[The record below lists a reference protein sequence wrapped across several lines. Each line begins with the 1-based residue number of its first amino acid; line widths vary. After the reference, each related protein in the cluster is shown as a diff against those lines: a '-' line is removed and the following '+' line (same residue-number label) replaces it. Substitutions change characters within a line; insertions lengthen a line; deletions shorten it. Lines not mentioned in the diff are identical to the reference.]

1 MSQAAL
7 ADSNGVALSGAP
19 SSTDAAR
26 RPASV
31 RRDAFPYTRRP
42 LPWVLAAFMAMVF
55 FIPVDGTE
63 LKVNIGVDA
72 HPDRFAV
79 ILLVLAWVWFGGDQ
93 RAFVRT
99 KRSKLFVMAAC
110 VFLVVAVASLMFD
123 APRIINM
130 GELQLSEKK
139 FALLVSFL
147 VLGWFALS
155 ALRFED
161 LRGFISYLIGLAV
174 LMAIGMLV
182 ERHTGYNVFY
192 EWTRTIFKPIAT
204 VIPSPTDI
212 HPGLNDEEGRAI
224 VVGPTRHGL
233 AATAMLVM
241 IMPFALV
248 RMLDAASRR
257 SRWLNAFAFML
268 LIGGAVATDRKTALL
283 VPFAVVVYV
292 AWYRP
297 RLLRLAPIGL
307 VLVVGAIHFAAP
319 GSLGTLLEVN
329 HDVNNT
335 STLHREHDFTD
346 LRPDVLAHL
355 AFGRGYGA
363 VNTEEPYV
371 FRIND
376 DEYLDELW
384 TVGFVGLFAFIWLI
398 LAPVVLA
405 RKAIRLRGPTVSS
418 LALAASAG
426 CVAFFVACA
435 LFDSWSYSE
444 PSYIFFLL
452 GGLTTIAA
460 AGPEGNVEPSR
471 ELARRLVARRPPRA
485 VAAGA

>member
-1 MSQAAL
+1 M
-7 ADSNGVALSGAP
+7 DTTAP
-19 SSTDAAR
+19 TQQPE
-26 RPASV
+26 PAP
-31 RRDAFPYTRRP
+31 RDAFPHTNRP
-42 LPWVLAAFMAMVF
+42 LPWILAAFMAMVF

-63 LKVNIGVDA
+63 LKVNVGVDA
-72 HPDRFAV
+72 QPDRLAV
-79 ILLVLAWVWFGGDQ
+79 ILLVLAWLRFGGDQ
-93 RAFVRT
+93 RAFVHTR
-99 KRSKLFVMAAC
+99 RSKLFVTAAC
-110 VFLVVAVASLMFD
+110 IFLVVAMASLLFD

-130 GELQLSEKK
+130 GELGLSEKK
-139 FALLVSFL
+139 FALLGSFL
-147 VLGWFALS
+147 ILGWFALT

-161 LRGFISYLIGLAV
+161 LRGFASYLIGLAV
-174 LMAIGMLV
+174 LMSIGMII

-192 EWTRTIFKPIAT
+192 EWTRSILKPIAT
-204 VIPSPTDI
+204 VIRSPTVI
-212 HPGLNDEEGRAI
+212 HPAFNVEEGRAV

-241 IMPFALV
+241 VMPFALV
-248 RMLDAASRR
+248 RVLEGASPK
-257 SRWLNAFAFML
+257 SRLLNAIAFALFM
-268 LIGGAVATDRKTALL
+268 GGAVATERKTALL
-283 VPFAVVVYV
+283 VPLAMVIYV
-292 AWYRP
+292 LIYRP

-307 VLVVGAIHFAAP
+307 LLVVGVVHFAAP
-319 GSLGTLLEVN
+319 TTLGTLLNFN

-335 STLHREHDFTD
+335 STLHREHDFSD

-363 VNTEEPYV
+363 IDIEEPYD

-384 TVGFVGLFAFIWLI
+384 AVGLVGLAAFMWLI
-398 LAPVVLA
+398 LSPVVLA
-405 RKAIRLRGPTVSS
+405 RRAIRSGEPTVSV

-452 GGLTTIAA
+452 GAMTTIAA
-460 AGPEGNVEPSR
+460 AGPAGNVIPSR
-471 ELARRLVARRPPRA
+471 ELPRRSRRAAALGSVVAERPA
-485 VAAGA
+485 